1 MITATA
7 ITKSYGAK
15 RVLDGVGLT
24 IAPGQIIALVG
35 PSGSGKSTL
44 LRAVSLLEPPD
55 EGTVTVDDVS
65 YAFPRRNGNGSA
77 RPWPKMTAVFQQLF
91 LWPHLSIRQNITLPL
106 HCHGAAEANGIVE
119 ALIDRFQMEEY
130 ADRFP
135 NEVSL
140 GERQRA
146 ALARALSLR
155 PKYLLLDEVT
165 SALDV
170 EHVSAVLNYLK
181 TIRDQGYDSE
191 GIEKRSVGVLNHVKT
206 IRDQGVGILLITHL
220 IGFARRA
227 ADHVLFMDHGRILEE
242 GPAEILSHP
251 QTERLQ
257 EFLSLV
263 ETAS

>member
-1 MITATA
+1 MA
-7 ITKSYGAK
+7 
-15 RVLDGVGLT
+15 
-24 IAPGQIIALVG
+24 
-35 PSGSGKSTL
+35 
-44 LRAVSLLEPPD
+44 
-55 EGTVTVDDVS
+55 
-65 YAFPRRNGNGSA
+65 
-77 RPWPKMTAVFQQLF
+77 
-91 LWPHLSIRQNITLPL
+91 
-106 HCHGAAEANGIVE
+106 
-119 ALIDRFQMEEY
+119 EY

-140 GERQRA
+140 GERQRT
-146 ALARALSLR
+146 ALARASALR

-170 EHVSAVLNYLK
+170 EHVSAVLNHL
-181 TIRDQGYDSE
+181 
-191 GIEKRSVGVLNHVKT
+191 KT

-227 ADHVLFMDHGRILEE
+227 ADHVLFMDHGCILED

>member
-1 MITATA
+1 MAFVSDMITATA
-7 ITKSYGAK
+7 ITKSYGPK
-15 RVLDGVGLT
+15 RVLGGVNLA
-24 IAPGQIIALVG
+24 IAPGQIVALVG

-55 EGTVTVDDVS
+55 EGTVTVDDIS
-65 YAFPRRNGNGSA
+65 YAFPRRNGNGSVP
-77 RPWPKMTAVFQQLF
+77 PWPKLTAVFQQLF
-91 LWPHLSIRQNITLPL
+91 LWPHLTVRRNISLPL
-106 HCHGAAEANGIVE
+106 HCHGSAEANAIVGE
-119 ALIDRFQMEEY
+119 LIDRFEMEEY

-146 ALARALSLR
+146 ALTRALALR

-170 EHVSAVLNYLK
+170 EHVGV
-181 TIRDQGYDSE
+181 
-191 GIEKRSVGVLNHVKT
+191 VLNHLKT

-227 ADHVLFMDHGRILEE
+227 ADRVLFLDHGRILEE

-251 QTERLQ
+251 QSERLR

-263 ETAS
+263 ETTT

>member
-1 MITATA
+1 MSDMITATT
-7 ITKSYGAK
+7 ITKSYGPK
-15 RVLDGVGLT
+15 QVLGGVSLSV
-24 IAPGQIIALVG
+24 APGQIVALVG

-55 EGTVTVDDVS
+55 EGAVTVDDISFV
-65 YAFPRRNGNGSA
+65 FPRRNGNGLA
-77 RPWPKMTAVFQQLF
+77 PPWPKLTAVFQQLF
-91 LWPHLSIRQNITLPL
+91 LWPHLTIRQNITLPL
-106 HCHGAAEANGIVE
+106 HSLSVAETNGLVGE
-119 ALIDRFQMEEY
+119 LMDRFQMEEY

-146 ALARALSLR
+146 ALTRALALR

-170 EHVSAVLNYLK
+170 EHVGAVLDHLK
-181 TIRDQGYDSE
+181 E
-191 GIEKRSVGVLNHVKT
+191 

-227 ADHVLFMDHGRILEE
+227 ADHVLFMDHGRILED

-251 QTERLQ
+251 QTERLK

>member
-1 MITATA
+1 MSDMITVTA
-7 ITKSYGAK
+7 ITKSYGPK
-15 RVLDGVGLT
+15 QVLGGVSLSV
-24 IAPGQIIALVG
+24 APGQIIALVG

-55 EGTVTVDDVS
+55 GGTVTVDDIS

-77 RPWPKMTAVFQQLF
+77 PPWPKLTAVFQQLF
-91 LWPHLSIRQNITLPL
+91 LWPHLTIRRNITLPL
-106 HCHGAAEANGIVE
+106 HFHGAAEANSLVE
-119 ALIDRFQMEEY
+119 ELIDRFQMAEY

-146 ALARALSLR
+146 ALVRALALR

-170 EHVSAVLNYLK
+170 EHVGAVLNHLK
-181 TIRDQGYDSE
+181 TMRDD
-191 GIEKRSVGVLNHVKT
+191 
-206 IRDQGVGILLITHL
+206 GVGILLITHL

-227 ADHVLFMDHGRILEE
+227 ADHVLFMDHGRILED

-263 ETAS
+263 ETAG